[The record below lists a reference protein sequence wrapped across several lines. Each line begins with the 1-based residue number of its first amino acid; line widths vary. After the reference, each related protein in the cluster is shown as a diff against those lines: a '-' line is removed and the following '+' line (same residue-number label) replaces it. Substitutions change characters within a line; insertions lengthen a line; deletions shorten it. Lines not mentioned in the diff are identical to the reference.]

1 MEDAAAQERVGQ
13 LLLVVRGDEHHRAL
27 LGGDLFAG
35 LDDGEAHLVEL
46 AQQVV
51 GELQVGLV
59 DLVDEQ
65 HVALRRRERLAERTE
80 LDVAADVGD
89 VAAAEAAV
97 VWSFLATCG

>member
-1 MEDAAAQERVGQ
+1 MILRISGDIGELDEIEDAAPQEGVGQ
-13 LLLVVRGDEHHRAL
+13 LLLVVRGDDHHRAM

-51 GELQVGLV
+51 RKLQIGLV

-65 HVALRRRERLAERTE
+65 HVALRRRERFGR
-80 LDVAADVGD
+80 ADR
-89 VAAAEAAV
+89 A
-97 VWSFLATCG
+97 